1 MSFIQLVNVYDGSAP
16 GKAMRKF
23 VKFSK
28 QTAADRSFPGVVA
41 FFIAGQASKMQQ
53 KMKNVVKNM
62 PFALCKREN

>member
-1 MSFIQLVNVYDGSAP
+1 
-16 GKAMRKF
+16 MRKF

-62 PFALCKREN
+62 PVALCKREN